1 MLMPRRLFL
10 LPLTRPMIETRLETD
25 DFTLE
30 AGGSSADRTRDP
42 KLNVEQAR
50 VIAAAIAWLPKEVT
64 QDQRLACEAHLVDLA
79 ATFDPDHLRVLG
91 RRVWEV
97 IDPDGADEVE
107 GRLLEREEAD
117 MLKVALESMT
127 SPRRP
132 AADRLDQQP
141 GDPEP
146 ALGAERLPYSQ
157 RLGLAFCELIEHLP
171 VDALPQA
178 GRSTPTVTI
187 TMDLDALRSGLG
199 AATLSTGTKLSA
211 SQARRIACNAGLVPQ
226 VLGGESV
233 VLDAGRGRRFHDHH
247 QRRAIATTQRGGVAD
262 SCDRPPACCEVH
274 HPTPWSQGGRT
285 DVTGDQ
291 GGVLLCGQHHHLVHD
306 DGWTVVWA
314 PDHIPELVHPPT
326 STPPAGRSATAASPD
341 DDLAERAEPPQP
353 QAVGHHEHR
362 RGGHRSAGEHRVQQ
376 TGRRER
382 QRRYVVGERPEQV
395 GLDRR

>member
-1 MLMPRRLFL
+1 MLMTRRLFL

-30 AGGSSADRTRDP
+30 VGGSSADRTRDP

-50 VIAAAIAWLPKEVT
+50 VIAAAIARLPKEVT

-199 AATLSTGTKLSA
+199 AATLSTGTKLLA

-233 VLDAGRGRRFHDHH
+233 
-247 QRRAIATTQRGGVAD
+247 AD
-262 SCDRPPACCEVH
+262 SCDRPPAWCEVH
-274 HPTPWSQGGRT
+274 HPIPWSQGGRT

-291 GGVLLCGQHHHLVHD
+291 GGVLRCGRHHHLVHD
-306 DGWTVVWA
+306 DGWSVVWA
-314 PDHIPELVHPPT
+314 PGHLPELV
-326 STPPAGRSATAASPD
+326 PPAQVDPA
-341 DDLAERAEPPQP
+341 
-353 QAVGHHEHR
+353 R
-362 RGGHRSAGEHRVQQ
+362 RPI
-376 TGRRER
+376 RR
-382 QRRYVVGERPEQV
+382 RRFRRRPS
-395 GLDRR
+395 